1 MEKLSLPILP
11 LKNRS
16 TVFKIDI
23 YNKKKDMI
31 KKTFKFKNSWGKGLQ
46 WDKLHLYFRVGPLV
60 LLELNT
66 DWSNKMF
73 TLTILN
79 FKITNR

>member
-1 MEKLSLPILP
+1 
-11 LKNRS
+11 
-16 TVFKIDI
+16 
-23 YNKKKDMI
+23 MI
-31 KKTFKFKNSWGKGLQ
+31 KKPFKFKNSWGKGLQ